1 MKIVMIMPGYVE
13 NYYCENCLR
22 DNTLLRA
29 FRELGHDS
37 LAVPLYMPPRFD
49 EPEHQKSSGIFYG
62 GINVFFQQ
70 KFGFFRKSPRMIDW
84 LLDRPGLLRRAA
96 RQEHRTKAGDLGE
109 LTLSTLQG
117 KRGRQV
123 KELNR
128 LVAWLKAYEVPDM
141 VLLSNALL
149 TGFVEAIKDALDV
162 PVVCLLQDEDDFLDA
177 LPTAQRDLAWQVLQ
191 VQTNYVDMFVAGSDY
206 YTNVMA
212 KRLNLPDERLSTLPF
227 GLFPD
232 DYCPGEWRA
241 SPPTV
246 GYLSQVRHE
255 KGLDLLADAFI
266 NLKKNPRLSGLR
278 LRIAGDRKPER
289 SVYMKDI
296 VSNLDRCGLLGDV
309 DVVHEFSREKRAEF
323 LKTLT
328 VLSVPQRQGEANGM
342 YVLESLAMGVP
353 VVQPNNGVF
362 PEWIEKTG
370 GGVIIE
376 ADNVDSLAVGLEKL
390 LLDPEQAAQLGR
402 LGRQNII
409 ENFDA
414 IQGTRKMSKIFEE
427 VIKNHHDRK

>member
-1 MKIVMIMPGYVE
+1 MPGYVE

-49 EPEHQKSSGIFYG
+49 DPDQQRSSGIFYG
-62 GINVFFQQ
+62 GINVFLQQ

-84 LLDRPGLLRRAA
+84 LLDRPGILRRAA
-96 RQEHRTKAGDLGE
+96 RQEHRTKARDLGE

-117 KRGRQV
+117 KQGRQV

-128 LVAWLKAYEVPDM
+128 LVTWLKAHELPDM

-149 TGFVEAIKDALDV
+149 TGFAEAIKDALDV

-177 LPTAQRDLAWQVLQ
+177 LPTAQRDPAWQVLQ
-191 VQTNYVDMFVAGSDY
+191 NQMNYIDLFVAGSDY
-206 YTNVMA
+206 YADIMA
-212 KRLNLPDERLSTLPF
+212 QRLDLPGERLARVPY
-227 GLFPD
+227 GLFPN
-232 DYCPGEWRA
+232 DYCPGELQV

-246 GYLSQVRHE
+246 GYLSQVCHE

-266 NLKKNPRLSGLR
+266 KLKKNPRLSGMR
-278 LRIAGDRKPER
+278 LRIAGDRQPER
-289 SVYMKDI
+289 SLYMKDI
-296 VSNLDRCGLLGDV
+296 LNNLDRCGLLGDV
-309 DVVHEFSREKRAEF
+309 DVVHEFNREKRTEF

-328 VLSVPQRQGEANGM
+328 VLSVPQRKGEANGM
-342 YVLESLAMGVP
+342 YVLESLAMEVP

-370 GGVIIE
+370 GGMIVE
-376 ADNVDSLAVGLEKL
+376 ADNVDSLSDGLEKL
-390 LLDPEQAAQLGR
+390 LLDPKQAKQLGR
-402 LGRQNII
+402 QGHQKVV

-414 IQGTRKMSKIFEE
+414 IECARELSDTFEK
-427 VIKNHHDRK
+427 VIKNHHDR